1 MTSSQR
7 LPLDQSLFVVTH
19 NAIYLRSQLSRKTL
33 FECETANGIVNAR
46 ASTDNSSLFAVA
58 DGQIVIL
65 LDPTRNKDRKYKL
78 KNGDVRHVH

>member
-1 MTSSQR
+1 MASSQH
-7 LPLDQSLFVVTH
+7 LPFNQSLFVAAP
-19 NAIYLRSQLSRKTL
+19 NAIYSRSRLGRKTL

-46 ASTDNSSLFAVA
+46 ASKDNSSLFAVA
-58 DGQIVIL
+58 DGQVVIL